1 MKHSK
6 VKQNKQTNKQQKNPQ
21 QIRIGQTNE
30 TEGKESKQKHI
41 DAETHTF
48 PHTEES
54 HKSANQEDIIYT
66 HFLFTSGNQ
75 LKIALD

>member
-1 MKHSK
+1 M
-6 VKQNKQTNKQQKNPQ
+6 VKQNKEINKQTKPQ

-66 HFLFTSGNQ
+66 QKTCL
-75 LKIALD
+75 